1 MYKKLLIKAAML
13 SMIISISLYAGIN
26 AYGSQN
32 NIQDDNSYSTWEGIT
47 AFSLSDLGR
56 ALSSF

>member
-1 MYKKLLIKAAML
+1 ML